1 MRELRLCVRDLRGR
15 AKSTTC
21 FDFFFGEGR
30 ATTNAAAP
38 PPQAWDLVKKLQ
50 DEVAALKSQKS
61 STLDAIIAWASDSKG
76 SSNAIPVVVAVADVF
91 VATVAEGASEDD
103 VSAQ

>member
-1 MRELRLCVRDLRGR
+1 
-15 AKSTTC
+15 
-21 FDFFFGEGR
+21 
-30 ATTNAAAP
+30 
-38 PPQAWDLVKKLQ
+38 VKKLQ

-61 STLDAIIAWASDSKG
+61 SALDAIIGWASNSKG

-103 VSAQ
+103 VSAQKGYCLPLADDSRHHGVRF